1 MPAASVA
8 VHCDCHVKY
17 LWGQAP
23 FCKQKELFPSKI
35 NFEDARKGH
44 SFDLLLEGSI
54 AVLSLMQPLT
64 VRAFG
69 LLLNQRQLPRAI
81 LRQQNSKGLRGKKG
95 LLGRKKDEK
104 GQNGC

>member
-1 MPAASVA
+1 MSNIYGEATRACWSGSF
-8 VHCDCHVKY
+8 Y
-17 LWGQAP
+17 
-23 FCKQKELFPSKI
+23 KQKELFPSKI

-54 AVLSLMQPLT
+54 AALSLMQPFT

-81 LRQQNSKGLRGKKG
+81 LRQQNSKSLRGKNG
-95 LLGRKKDEK
+95 LLGRRKKDEK